1 MQGHRRATGT
11 TNEEG
16 QSMRRTILVAL
27 AALAV
32 GATPA
37 HADLGS
43 PFAAGSAQC
52 DGPGT
57 GGVATGLETGTAS
70 IVSGEHP
77 YPMLRITGSGIG
89 GNADFGPFDY
99 GVWETTWN
107 AQEITYWRE
116 SGPLHDGERTFVGT
130 DCGATVHPYRADV
143 AWFDRPSA
151 PAAYTGTGS
160 SVIGFEVQDPGEFVV
175 DVTPP
180 PGASLR
186 VGAENHHTG
195 ESGEYVSPIDAVGT
209 YSEPATLSLG
219 ALAGGRYDLSVGG
232 PGSSFARYLGPWQ
245 AVIRRLP
252 GPSEAVPVLA
262 APPVSGAASPATPVT
277 GSAAPAT
284 AADRTP
290 RASTPSGEAVTVTIR
305 RSGPER
311 YVVSAVCHRTRCQ
324 TTLTVRSDRH
334 VTVRKRT
341 LQRGQAIV
349 VVTHRGR
356 RVRARA
362 LTTNLP
368 RPEVRL
374 AARG

>member
-1 MQGHRRATGT
+1 
-11 TNEEG
+11 
-16 QSMRRTILVAL
+16 MRRTILVAL

-43 PFAAGSAQC
+43 AFAAGSAQC

-57 GGVATGLETGTAS
+57 GGTTAV
-70 IVSGEHP
+70 VSGEHP

-99 GVWETTWN
+99 GVWETYWN

-116 SGPLHDGERTFVGT
+116 SGPLHDGESTFVGT
-130 DCGATVHPYRADV
+130 DCGATDHAYRADV

-160 SVIGFEVQDPGEFVV
+160 SVIGFEVQDTGEFVV

-180 PGASLR
+180 PGGSLR

-195 ESGEYVSPIDAVGT
+195 ESGEYVSPISAVGT

-219 ALAGGRYDLSVGG
+219 GLAGGSYDLTVGG
-232 PGSSFARYLGPWQ
+232 PDSNPGSSFAGYLGPWQ

-262 APPVSGAASPATPVT
+262 ATPVSGAAAPETPVT
-277 GSAAPAT
+277 AVAT
-284 AADRTP
+284 GRMP
-290 RASTPSGEAVTVTIR
+290 PASTPSGEAVTVTIR
-305 RSGPER
+305 RSGSER

-341 LQRGQAIV
+341 LERGQAIV